1 MFVGLYGPVI
11 VVPPLWTAKNW
22 AEMTLAKLPMGA
34 GVLKSS
40 VVGST
45 TLIWVSLLSRPLAAG
60 YAAQLAWK
68 AFSTS
73 WAVTGAPSQKRA
85 LGRSVTRQVVGSTLL
100 TSLASQG
107 TSFICGVSRVSVS
120 ARPRRTSW

>member
-11 VVPPLWTAKNW
+11 VVPPLWTAKNC
-22 AEMTLAKLPMGA
+22 AEMTLAKLPIGS

-40 VVGST
+40 VVGTT
-45 TLIWVSLLSRPLAAG
+45 TLICVSLLSRPFAAG

-68 AFSTS
+68 AFCTS
-73 WAVTGAPSQKRA
+73 WAVTGVPSQNRA
-85 LGRSVTRQVVGSTLL
+85 LGRSITRQVVASTLL

-107 TSFICGVSRVSVS
+107 TSFICGV
-120 ARPRRTSW
+120 

>member
-22 AEMTLAKLPMGA
+22 AEMTLAKLPMGS

-60 YAAQLAWK
+60 YAAQLAWT
-68 AFSTS
+68 AAWAS
-73 WAVTGAPSQKRA
+73 WAGTGVLSQNRA
-85 LGRSVTRQVVGSTLL
+85 FGRSVTRQVLASTLL
-100 TSLASQG
+100 TSLASHG

-120 ARPRRTSW
+120 A